1 MALAVFRCFS
11 LDLGIVGQSHKV
23 GTRVDRTRL
32 LSQRNVSPRFAG
44 ETFAGPFRWA
54 LHAAAA
60 ILLLFAVASEA
71 KAQELSKVE
80 PGHFDYYLLN
90 LSWSPEFCSLHDTNP
105 QCAARPG
112 FIVHGLWPENK
123 DGTWPA
129 FCAERP
135 GPEHP
140 EMNLDLTPDTS
151 LLAHE
156 WAKHGTCTTLT
167 PEGFFA
173 LERQAFHSVLIPK
186 LFVGLDH
193 ELLLKPEAI
202 ADLFARANPTFPANS
217 FVVSCG
223 NNRLTAI
230 EACLSKDGLKPM
242 TCREVQACH
251 AQVVRIAPDIS
262 AAPSAATR

>member
-1 MALAVFRCFS
+1 M
-11 LDLGIVGQSHKV
+11 
-23 GTRVDRTRL
+23 DRTRL
-32 LSQRNVSPRFAG
+32 LRQGNVTYRHAWISC
-44 ETFAGPFRWA
+44 AGPFRRA
-54 LHAAAA
+54 LQAAAA
-60 ILLLFAVASEA
+60 MLLLFAVATEGN
-71 KAQELSKVE
+71 AQELSKVE

-105 QCAARPG
+105 QCATRPG
-112 FIVHGLWPENK
+112 FIVHGLWPENN

-135 GPEHP
+135 GPAHP
-140 EMNLDLTPDTS
+140 EKNLDITPDAS

-156 WAKHGTCTTLT
+156 WAKHGTCTTLS
-167 PEGFFA
+167 PEEFFT
-173 LERQAFHSVLIPK
+173 LEHQAFHSVVIPR
-186 LFVGLDH
+186 LFAGLDH

-202 ADLFARANPTFPANS
+202 VDLFAKANPSFPANS

-242 TCREVQACH
+242 ACREVHACQ
-251 AQVVRIAPDIS
+251 AQVVRIAPESS
-262 AAPSAATR
+262 AALPAEKP

>member
-1 MALAVFRCFS
+1 M
-11 LDLGIVGQSHKV
+11 
-23 GTRVDRTRL
+23 GTRVDRMQFISQGNVTHRL
-32 LSQRNVSPRFAG
+32 VRD
-44 ETFAGPFRWA
+44 TFAGPFREA

-60 ILLLFAVASEA
+60 ILLLFAVAPEGR
-71 KAQELSKVE
+71 AQELSKVE

-140 EMNLDLTPDTS
+140 EKNLDLTPDSS

-173 LERQAFHSVLIPK
+173 LERQAFHSVVIPR

-193 ELLLKPEAI
+193 EVLLKPEAI
-202 ADLFARANPTFPANS
+202 VELFARANPTFPANS

-242 TCREVQACH
+242 TCREVHACH
-251 AQVVRIAPDIS
+251 AQVVRIAPDI
-262 AAPSAATR
+262 AAARSVEAR